1 MNKRPNELIMAS
13 AGSGKTFRL
22 TDRYVKLLLEG
33 EEPESIVA
41 LTFSRKAAGEFFDA
55 ILEKLVEA
63 VDDEAKRTELNK
75 RLRVEADAGTYR
87 EKMRRL
93 LRAMNRLR
101 LSTLDSFFHS
111 VLSRFAPERGLGGGF
126 ELLSESEVAAALRR
140 ARESLFREG
149 ELDREFGRHLGA
161 AFRAGG
167 EGGNDRSVAGW
178 VDGLAK
184 AYGVL
189 RTLCPEAARW
199 GGKEEVW
206 PDGTVWE
213 EADEGEEPFRA
224 DLDECR
230 RLAGE
235 AGMSEPAF
243 SDADLEKWENALGL
257 LAEWRPGKSL
267 PKSPVTLPRAFRAGA
282 EWREGDAEMLRKPSG
297 DCFTLAEELAR
308 PLARVVRSILRREFE
323 LRMKRARGAYA
334 ALTGYEKV
342 YDRKVRRKGKLTFSD
357 LPLLLGEAQGLDREL
372 MEYRLDGAHRHWML
386 DEFQDTSPIQWA
398 VLESLVD
405 EVITDDERLFFCV
418 GDVKQ
423 AIYGWR
429 GGDSRLFGLL
439 EKQYEGR
446 LKPDKMAVS
455 WRSGPA
461 VLDTVNAVFGSS
473 SLAAQANP
481 RWATAWATHEPS
493 GKTENLAGHAA
504 WWTSPDEEARLEA
517 IVSLLRRTDPV
528 GRGISCA
535 VLTRKRETG
544 RELTDYLRRELPD
557 LPVTNEVGSKPC
569 EDNGFTMALLSLLKA
584 AAHPRDGFSLGHLKM
599 TPLRELLAPGDSEE
613 EWREALAGVLRRV
626 CEEGFESVIHSVGK
640 QALERVLPE
649 ARDFARNRLESLR
662 DAARRYDEGG
672 DRDVDAFIDY
682 ALHAEAAAAGAEGS
696 VRVMTIHRSKG
707 LTFDMVILPEVA
719 SGSLDQVRRNNDAP
733 LDLHVEREADGKGVA
748 WILDWPSRAIAE
760 GDERLGQVLQTK
772 KSNAAFENLCNLYVA
787 MTRPRC
793 GLYLFTAPLPK
804 SSKTVNYLT
813 LLNDTLGGEEAE
825 GGEKVG
831 ALTGDAEVEL
841 RYSHGEPDW
850 FEDRARGR
858 DEADAAG
865 PDVAPSPLA
874 PPSLTE
880 EGVATRPSPR
890 SVNPSAGK
898 VFSVTG
904 RTLFGENR
912 RRALELGDC
921 VHKLFE
927 DLGWLTEEVAPD
939 SFSASLDEA
948 PEEAREHFLRCM
960 ETEETRAVFLKPE
973 GEVELWREK
982 KFCVMRED
990 GMLSGTFD
998 RVVLRRDESG
1008 NCSEAE
1014 IIDFKTDREVEKE
1027 EDVAAAVERHRPQM
1041 ELYREAL
1048 SRLTGLEAG
1057 RIACRLLFSRSARLG
1072 EA

>member
-1 MNKRPNELIMAS
+1 MSKRPNELIMAS

-55 ILEKLVEA
+55 ILDKLVEA
-63 VDDEAKRTELNK
+63 VQNEAKRDVLNK
-75 RLRVEADAGTYR
+75 RLGMKADARTYGS
-87 EKMRRL
+87 KMRLL
-93 LRAMNRLR
+93 LRTMNRLR

-126 ELLSESEVAAALRR
+126 ELLSESELAAELRR
-140 ARESLFREG
+140 AREALFREG
-149 ELDREFGRHLGA
+149 ERDGEFGRHLGA

-167 EGGNDRSVAGW
+167 EGGNDRAVAGW

-184 AYGVL
+184 AYGAL
-189 RTLCPEAARW
+189 RTICPEAGRW
-199 GGKEEVW
+199 GGKKEVW
-206 PDGTVWE
+206 PDETVWE
-213 EADEGEEPFRA
+213 YADEGEEQFRSDLA
-224 DLDECR
+224 DCG
-230 RLAGE
+230 RLAEE
-235 AGMSEPAF
+235 AGMVEPAF
-243 SDADLEKWENALGL
+243 PDSDRGKWEKALCL

-267 PKSPVTLPRAFRAGA
+267 PATPVTLPRVFRAGA
-282 EWREGDAEMLRKPSG
+282 EWRGGEAEILQSSK
-297 DCFTLAEELAR
+297 CFTLAE
-308 PLARVVRSILRREFE
+308 PLARSLAGVVRSILRREFE

-334 ALTGYEKV
+334 ALSGYEKM
-342 YDRKVRRKGKLTFSD
+342 YDLNVRRKGKLTFSD

-386 DEFQDTSPIQWA
+386 DEFQDTSPIQWS

-405 EVITDDERLFFCV
+405 EVIHDDERLFFCV

-439 EKQYEGR
+439 EKQYEDR

-481 RWATAWATHEPS
+481 RWAAAWAKHETS
-493 GKTENLAGHAA
+493 CNTANLAGHAA
-504 WWTSPDEEARLEA
+504 WWTATDEEARLEA
-517 IVSLLRRTDPV
+517 IVSLLRQTDPV

-535 VLTRKRETG
+535 VLTRTRKSG
-544 RELTDYLRRELPD
+544 RKLADRLRRDLPD

-569 EDNGFTMALLSLLKA
+569 GDNGFTMALLSLLKA
-584 AAHPRDGFSLGHLKM
+584 AAHPRDGFSFGHLKM
-599 TPLRELLAPGDSEE
+599 TPLRELLAPDNSEE
-613 EWREALAGVLRRV
+613 EWREVMTGVLRRV
-626 CEEGFESVIHSVGK
+626 CEEGFESVIQTVGK

-649 ARDFARNRLESLR
+649 ARPFARNRLESLR

-672 DRDVDAFIDY
+672 ERDVDAFIDF
-682 ALHAEAAAAGAEGS
+682 ALHAETKAGGAEGS

-719 SGSLDQVRRNNDAP
+719 SSSLDQVRRNNDAP
-733 LDLHVEREADGKGVA
+733 LDLHVEREANGKGVA
-748 WILDWPSRAIAE
+748 WILDWPTRAIAE
-760 GDERLGQVLQTK
+760 ADERLAGVLQTN

-787 MTRPRC
+787 MTRPKC

-804 SSKTVNYLT
+804 TSNSVTYLT
-813 LLNDTLGGEEAE
+813 LLNDTLGGEKAE
-825 GGEKVG
+825 RWEEVGG
-831 ALTGDAEVEL
+831 LTGSAEVEL

-850 FEDRARGR
+850 FDALKHDKTDAEGSASLAR
-858 DEADAAG
+858 
-865 PDVAPSPLA
+865 PLA
-874 PPSLTE
+874 PPPFIG
-880 EGVATRPSPR
+880 EGFASRHSPR
-890 SVNPSAGK
+890 SINPSAGK
-898 VFSVTG
+898 EFSVTG

-912 RRALELGDC
+912 GRALKVGDY

-927 DLGWLTEEVAPD
+927 NLDWLVGDAAEP
-939 SFSASLDEA
+939 FSALLEEA

-960 ETEETRAVFLKPE
+960 KTDVTRAVFLKPT
-973 GEVELWREK
+973 GEVDLWREK
-982 KFCVMRED
+982 KFCVLREG
-990 GMLSGTFD
+990 GMVSGIFD
-998 RVVLRRDESG
+998 RVVLRRDVSG
-1008 NCSEAE
+1008 AWAEAE
-1014 IIDFKTDREVEKE
+1014 LIDFKTDREVENE
-1027 EDVAAAVERHRPQM
+1027 EDIAVAVERHRPQM

-1048 SRLTGLEAG
+1048 SRLTGLDAE
-1057 RIACRLLFSRSARLG
+1057 RIACRLLFSRSARLV
-1072 EA
+1072 EV